1 MASGK
6 QMACSKYPPAFGI
19 DLLVDDSA
27 GVEIEGRRFG
37 FSVVRVAPDD
47 VDWVVK
53 VERAVEEPINAR
65 PLQKP
70 HSRRD
75 LLHGVLRGAAFRDPG
90 SRPLQPGSS
99 FIQPDDCASAS
110 TRATISGAKPT

>member
-1 MASGK
+1 MVRYS
-6 QMACSKYPPAFGI
+6 PAFGI

-53 VERAVEEPINAR
+53 VERAVEATPVRFKNR
-65 PLQKP
+65 T
-70 HSRRD
+70 
-75 LLHGVLRGAAFRDPG
+75 AAGTF
-90 SRPLQPGSS
+90 
-99 FIQPDDCASAS
+99 S
-110 TRATISGAKPT
+110 TAC